1 MNILEAV
8 EKRHSVRSYTD
19 KKIDKETI
27 EKLQEIIDECNIE
40 GDLNIQLCIDEP
52 QAFGGFMASY
62 GKFENVKNYIAIIA
76 KKGDNFE
83 EKCGY
88 FGEKVVLRAT
98 QLGLNTCWVAAT
110 YSKGK
115 VNYKLNK
122 GEKLCCVIALGY
134 GKTNGVSRKTKPI
147 DQLCKINGEMPE
159 WFEKGMKSAQLAP
172 TAMNQQKFLFELDGN
187 VVKLKPLLG
196 FYTKLDLGIVK
207 YHFEIGAG
215 TEGWRWSE

>member
-19 KKIDKETI
+19 KKIDKETK
-27 EKLQEIIDECNIE
+27 EKLQQIIDECNIE
-40 GDLNIQLCIDEP
+40 GDMNIQLCIDEP

-134 GKTNGVSRKTKPI
+134 GKTDGVSRKTKSI

-187 VVKLKPLLG
+187 IVKLKPLLG

>member
-1 MNILEAV
+1 MNLLEAV

-19 KKIDKETI
+19 KKIDKETK
-27 EKLQEIIDECNIE
+27 EKLQEINDECNIE
-40 GDLNIQLCIDEP
+40 EDMNIQLCIDEP
-52 QAFGGFMASY
+52 QAFSGFMASY

-88 FGEKVVLRAT
+88 FGEKIVLKAT
-98 QLGLNTCWVAAT
+98 QLGLNTCWVAGT

-115 VNYKLNK
+115 VKYKLNK

-134 GKTNGVSRKTKPI
+134 GKTNGVSRKTKSI
-147 DQLCKINGEMPE
+147 NQLCKINGEMPD
-159 WFEKGMKSAQLAP
+159 WFEKGIKSAQLAP

-187 VVKLKPLLG
+187 IVKLKPLLG

-215 TEGWRWSE
+215 TEGWKWSE

>member
-19 KKIDKETI
+19 KKIDKETK
-27 EKLQEIIDECNIE
+27 EKLQEIIDECNLE
-40 GDLNIQLCIDEP
+40 GDMNIQLCIDEP
-52 QAFGGFMASY
+52 QAFSGFMASY

-115 VNYKLNK
+115 INYKLNK

-147 DQLCKINGEMPE
+147 NQLCKINGEMPE

-172 TAMNQQKFLFELDGN
+172 TAMNQQKFLFELNGN

-215 TEGWRWSE
+215 TEGWKWSE

>member
-1 MNILEAV
+1 MNLLEAV

-19 KKIDKETI
+19 KKIDKESK
-27 EKLQEIIDECNIE
+27 EKLQEIIDECNLE
-40 GDLNIQLCIDEP
+40 GDMNIQLCIDEP
-52 QAFGGFMASY
+52 QAFSGFMASY

-147 DQLCKINGEMPE
+147 NQLCKINGEMPE

-172 TAMNQQKFLFELDGN
+172 TAMNQQKFLFELNGN

-215 TEGWRWSE
+215 TNGWR

>member
-19 KKIDKETI
+19 KKIDKETK
-27 EKLQEIIDECNIE
+27 EKLQEIIAECNME
-40 GDLNIQLCIDEP
+40 EDMNIQLCIDEP
-52 QAFGGFMASY
+52 QAFSGFMASY

-88 FGEKVVLRAT
+88 FGEKIVLKAT
-98 QLGLNTCWVAAT
+98 QLGLNTCWVAGT

-115 VNYKLNK
+115 VKYKLNK
-122 GEKLCCVIALGY
+122 DEKLCCVIAFGY
-134 GKTNGVSRKTKPI
+134 GKTNGVSRKTKSI
-147 DQLCKINGEMPE
+147 NQLCKINGEMPD
-159 WFEKGMKSAQLAP
+159 WFEKGMKSVQLAP

-215 TEGWRWSE
+215 TEVWKWSE

>member
-1 MNILEAV
+1 MNLLEAI

-19 KKIDKETI
+19 KMIDEETKGKLQKIIDK
-27 EKLQEIIDECNIE
+27 CNLE
-40 GDLNIQLCIDEP
+40 GDMNIQLCIDEP
-52 QAFGGFMASY
+52 QALSGFMASY
-62 GKFENVKNYIAIIA
+62 GKFENVKNYIAIVA
-76 KKGDNFE
+76 KKNDNFE
-83 EKCGY
+83 ERCGY
-88 FGEKVVLRAT
+88 FGEKVVLKAM

-115 VNYKLNK
+115 VNANINK

-147 DQLCKINGEMPE
+147 NQLCKVNGEMPD

-172 TAMNQQKFLFELDGN
+172 TAMNQQKFLFELNGN
-187 VVKLKPLLG
+187 VVKAKPLLG

-207 YHFEIGAG
+207 YHFEVGAG

>member
-1 MNILEAV
+1 MNLLEAV
-8 EKRHSVRSYTD
+8 EKRHSVRSYID